1 MHRSNETPLS
11 QGSKAIDL
19 LPIFNH
25 SIPSLT
31 SSLGWLKTSKVQW
44 KIGLASS
51 RRLLHYAIFHALR
64 SYPHHLEFMVT
75 TEAMALE
82 RLGQGNLNIL
92 ILTPDLEQGNG
103 NDLIQKALEI
113 NGDIYSI
120 LIVDL
125 DRHDTNMVLPSSAHG
140 ILTEWELFNGDS
152 LNQLVIA
159 LLHQRRYRSPAIK
172 SHFKSMSKIDAL
184 IADTKQS
191 LTKRELDVAKLLL
204 EGAND
209 REIANH
215 LKIGYNTVRSHG
227 RALRKKLSAQNRN
240 QLLLRLQK
248 ILVSSPSHN

>member
-1 MHRSNETPLS
+1 MHRSSEMPWL
-11 QGSKAIDL
+11 QGSKDIDM

-25 SIPSLT
+25 SMPSFL

-64 SYPHHLEFMVT
+64 SYPHLLEFMVT

-82 RLGQGNLNIL
+82 MLDQRKLNIL
-92 ILTPDLEQGNG
+92 ISTPDLEQGNG
-103 NDLIQKALEI
+103 NDLVQKAMQI

-120 LIVDL
+120 LIIDP
-125 DRHDTNMVLPSSAHG
+125 DSHNPEMTIPSSAHG
-140 ILTEWELFNGDS
+140 ILTEWELFHGDS

-172 SHFKSMSKIDAL
+172 SYFQTMPKTDAS
-184 IADTKQS
+184 IADTNQS
-191 LTKRELDVAKLLL
+191 LTTREIDVAKLLL

-209 REIANH
+209 REIADQLN
-215 LKIGYNTVRSHG
+215 IGYNTVRSHG
-227 RALRKKLSAQNRN
+227 RAMRKKLSVQNRS

-248 ILVSSPSHN
+248 ILVSNPSNY